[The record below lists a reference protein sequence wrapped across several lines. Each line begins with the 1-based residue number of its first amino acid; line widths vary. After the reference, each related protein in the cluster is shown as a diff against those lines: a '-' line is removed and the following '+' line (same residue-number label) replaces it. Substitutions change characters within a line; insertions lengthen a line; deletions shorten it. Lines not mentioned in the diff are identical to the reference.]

1 MSSQTHGFAK
11 ENAMCPPCGDT
22 AGGATGASAGMM
34 EQGTQPGAVASPLT
48 EFSTSETSGFP
59 FTFVGMVA
67 HNGSW
72 QSFGF
77 LGDVLPSLVC
87 SGRERSAE

>member
-1 MSSQTHGFAK
+1 MSSQNHEIPK

-22 AGGATGASAGMM
+22 AGGVTGGSAGKTN
-34 EQGTQPGAVASPLT
+34 GGPTGVAVASPPT

-77 LGDVLPSLVC
+77 LGDALPSLVC